1 MSQAVWLF
9 WWAHPS
15 AFRADCEDVS
25 GGALVPAPLRGAA
38 RGGCTGPFAASLWGC
53 LRRFGCFEG
62 GKLAVFRADS
72 EDVSGGASFPSFRS
86 LPSLTS
92 LPSPPSL
99 PCLPCLPG
107 FPSLP
112 SPASLP
118 SLLSPPS

>member
-25 GGALVPAPLRGAA
+25 GGALGPAPLRGAA

-62 GKLAVFRADS
+62 GKLAVFRADC

-86 LPSLTS
+86 LPSPT
-92 LPSPPSL
+92 
-99 PCLPCLPG
+99 
-107 FPSLP
+107 
-112 SPASLP
+112 SLP
-118 SLLSPPS
+118 SLLSPPSPPSLPSLPSLLSFPSLP